1 MIKDTK
7 KLIDEI
13 VQNGGATLNNE
24 LENANLNG
32 GYMVSMVGHE
42 TIISLED
49 LKDYKQVEKTLIE
62 YKKLARKNK
71 AFIGA
76 WINNNKLYLDLSK
89 NYKRLGNAMKIG
101 KKNNQLAIFDINNLE
116 EIML

>member
-13 VQNGGATLNNE
+13 VRNGGATLNTE

-32 GYMVSMVGHE
+32 GYMVSMAGYE
-42 TIISLED
+42 TVISLDE
-49 LKDYKQVEKTLIE
+49 LKDYKQVEKILIE

-71 AFIGA
+71 AFVGA
-76 WINNNKLYLDLSK
+76 WVNENKLYLDLSK
-89 NYKRLGNAMKIG
+89 NYKRLGNAIKIG

>member
-7 KLIDEI
+7 NLINEI
-13 VQNGGATLNNE
+13 VKNGGATLNTE
-24 LENANLNG
+24 LQNANLNN
-32 GYMVSMVGHE
+32 GYMVSMVGYE
-42 TIISLED
+42 TVIALDE

-62 YKKLARKNK
+62 YKKQARKNN

-76 WINNNKLYLDLSK
+76 WINENKLYLDLSK
-89 NYKRLGNAMKIG
+89 NYKKLGNAIKIG
-101 KKNNQLAIFDINNLE
+101 KKNNQLAIFNIEKLE

>member
-7 KLIDEI
+7 RLINEI
-13 VQNGGATLNNE
+13 LKNGGATLNTE
-24 LENANLNG
+24 LENANLKN
-32 GYMVSMVGHE
+32 GYMVSMAGYE
-42 TIISLED
+42 TVISLED
-49 LKDYKQVEKTLIE
+49 LKDYKQVEKILIK
-62 YKKLARKNK
+62 YKKLARKK
-71 AFIGA
+71 GAFIGA
-76 WINNNKLYLDLSK
+76 WINENKLYLDLSK